1 MKNIK
6 KLGLLML
13 ALVMLLPT
21 FVMAKEYEEY
31 DMRSIEDEIKA
42 TIDFSDSELY
52 GQKNSLRSARS
63 LPDFT
68 VYHRTW
74 SKLSMA
80 DDVFDKANCTV
91 TADEGNY
98 SFDFVVKPA
107 KKTIG
112 KETYYADCT
121 EIKFIINGQE
131 VNATPYGSKPSINI
145 KKTPTSP
152 NVPEGFTI
160 TVPKTALF
168 KANVG
173 GYSQY
178 FKIKF
183 ETNLEDSG
191 AMGVIGDAMMNRNA
205 RLFVLE
211 K

>member
-1 MKNIK
+1 
-6 KLGLLML
+6 ML

-31 DMRSIEDEIKA
+31 DMKSIEDEIKA

-52 GQKNSLRSARS
+52 GQKNSLRSVRS

-80 DDVFDKANCTV
+80 DDAFDKEKSIVDQDENNYIFTFYTKPV
-91 TADEGNY
+91 TKNFLGEDY
-98 SFDFVVKPA
+98 K
-107 KKTIG
+107 
-112 KETYYADCT
+112 ADCT
-121 EIKFIINGQE
+121 ELKFIINGQE
-131 VNATPYGSKPSINI
+131 VNATPFGSTKAANSE
-145 KKTPTSP
+145 KM
-152 NVPEGFTI
+152 VPEGFTI

-173 GYSQY
+173 GYSQ
-178 FKIKF
+178 FFRIKF

-191 AMGVIGDAMMNRNA
+191 AMGVIGDKMMNRNA
-205 RLFVLE
+205 RMFV